1 MEDPGALF
9 RVYERE
15 EGEELN
21 LSIVLH
27 SRHIMRRG
35 NFMKFEVVY
44 EIPPMRGIFRT
55 EINADSIKDAE
66 EKIRLNPETA
76 NFRIKEVKEI
86 SQ

>member
-1 MEDPGALF
+1 MGRDFLVVIL
-9 RVYERE
+9 RITVQ
-15 EGEELN
+15 L
-21 LSIVLH
+21 
-27 SRHIMRRG
+27 RHMKRRRSL
-35 NFMKFEVVY
+35 MKFEIVY

-76 NFRIKEVKEI
+76 NYRIREVKEI